1 MAVKKDLGPV
11 VVAVVDE
18 AAGKV
23 TVAVQWGDNLL
34 PVATASLD
42 YAVSRDYGSDDD
54 TSDNGDDTEGGS

>member
-11 VVAVVDE
+11 VVGIVDE

-23 TVAVQWGDNLL
+23 TVAVQHGDHLL

-42 YAVSRDYGSDDD
+42 HALSLDYGSDDTAGND
-54 TSDNGDDTEGGS
+54 SDDTEGGI